1 MLDEIAPL
9 PDDPDELRA
18 FTARLLAEVK
28 AQAILIEKLR
38 HQLAGHRASRFGAS
52 SETAEQLQLALET
65 SEIAAAA
72 MTARLRLPEVEEKGQ
87 PKRRPIPDHIPRM
100 EVELS
105 PAADACADCGG
116 KLRRIGEDVTEELEY
131 VPGRF
136 IVNRIVR
143 PRLTC
148 SSCECFL
155 QAPLPTRPIERG
167 RPGPGLLAHVL
178 VSKYADHLPLYRQ
191 SQIFERD
198 GLDID
203 RSTLADWVGKSTALL
218 EPLAAA
224 IGRHVLAAEAIFADD
239 TPVRMLAPGT
249 GKTQTARLW
258 VYARDERPWSGIA
271 PPAAWYRFSGDRKG
285 EHPKDHLARFR
296 GWMHADGYA
305 GFEDLYRS
313 GAIREVACMAHV
325 RRKFV
330 DIHRSQA
337 SPIAEEAI
345 QRIARLYAVEKEARG
360 SPPERRVDLRQ
371 AQAAPVFEELEALA
385 RSAVAPNLR
394 QVAPRERDPLCPDTD
409 AADAPL
415 SGQWRT
421 RAGQQRR
428 RARNAR
434 HRSRPEELSL
444 RRLGGRGKGRRHC
457 LHPDRNRQAQW
468 RRSASLAGRH
478 ACSNPRLQ
486 DHQGRRTAPLALEP
500 VAVRPDGYL
509 WISPL
514 RKETPRDPVLIRCRE
529 PPTHE
534 PTSGMPV
541 AQKVDP

>member
-1 MLDEIAPL
+1 MLDEIAPV
-9 PDDPDELRA
+9 PEDPEELRA

-38 HQLAGHRASRFGAS
+38 HQLAGHRAHRFGAP

-72 MTARLRLPEVEEKGQ
+72 MTARLRLPDVEEKGQ
-87 PKRRPIPDHIPRM
+87 PKRRPIPDHVPRM
-100 EVELS
+100 VVEIS
-105 PAADACADCGG
+105 PTADACADCGG
-116 KLRRIGEDVTEELEY
+116 QLRRIGEDVTEELEY

-143 PRLTC
+143 PRLAC
-148 SSCECFL
+148 ACCERFV
-155 QAPLPTRPIERG
+155 QAPLPSRPIERG

-198 GLDID
+198 GLDLN

-218 EPLAAA
+218 EPLADA
-224 IGRHVLAAEAIFADD
+224 IGRHVLAAEAIFVDD
-239 TPVRMLAPGT
+239 TPVSMLAPGT

-258 VYARDERPWSGIA
+258 TYARDERPWGGSA

-285 EHPKDHLARFR
+285 QHPKDHLARFC

-345 QRIARLYAVEKEARG
+345 QRIAKLYAVEKQVRG
-360 SPPERRVDLRQ
+360 SPPDRRVELRQ
-371 AQAAPVFEELEALA
+371 VGAAPVFDDLEAWLAQQLA
-385 RSAVAPNLR
+385 RI
-394 QVAPRERDPLCPDTD
+394 
-409 AADAPL
+409 
-415 SGQWRT
+415 SGK
-421 RAGQQRR
+421 
-428 RARNAR
+428 
-434 HRSRPEELSL
+434 S
-444 RRLGGRGKGRRHC
+444 
-457 LHPDRNRQAQW
+457 
-468 RRSASLAGRH
+468 
-478 ACSNPRLQ
+478 
-486 DHQGRRTAPLALEP
+486 PLAAAIRYALTRMARMRPYLASGILELDNNAAERGMRAIALGRKNYLFVGSEAGGKAAAIAYTLIETAKLNGVDP
-500 VAVRPDGYL
+500 NAWLADTLARIPDYK
-509 WISPL
+509 I
-514 RKETPRDPVLIRCRE
+514 T
-529 PPTHE
+529 
-534 PTSGMPV
+534 
-541 AQKVDP
+541 KVDDLLPWSWRA

>member
-1 MLDEIAPL
+1 MLDEIVAMPE
-9 PDDPDELRA
+9 DPEELRT

-38 HQLAGHRASRFGAS
+38 HQLAGHRAHRFGAS

-72 MTARLRLPEVEEKGQ
+72 MTARLRLPDVEEKGR
-87 PKRRPIPDHIPRM
+87 PKRRPIPDHVPRM

-136 IVNRIVR
+136 IVNRVVR
-143 PRLTC
+143 PRLACTG
-148 SSCECFL
+148 CERFV
-155 QAPLPTRPIERG
+155 QAPLPSRPIERG
-167 RPGPGLLAHVL
+167 RPGPGLLAHLL

-198 GLDID
+198 GLDLD

-218 EPLAAA
+218 EPLADA
-224 IGRHVLAAEAIFADD
+224 IGRHVLEAAAIFADD
-239 TPVRMLAPGT
+239 TPIRMLAPGA

-258 VYARDERPWSGIA
+258 TYARDERPWRGSA

-285 EHPKDHLARFR
+285 QHPKDHLARFR

-371 AQAAPVFEELEALA
+371 AKAVPVFDELEAWLAQQLA
-385 RSAVAPNLR
+385 RI
-394 QVAPRERDPLCPDTD
+394 
-409 AADAPL
+409 
-415 SGQWRT
+415 SGK
-421 RAGQQRR
+421 
-428 RARNAR
+428 
-434 HRSRPEELSL
+434 S
-444 RRLGGRGKGRRHC
+444 
-457 LHPDRNRQAQW
+457 
-468 RRSASLAGRH
+468 
-478 ACSNPRLQ
+478 
-486 DHQGRRTAPLALEP
+486 PLALAIRYALARMERM
-500 VAVRPDGYL
+500 RPYL
-509 WISPL
+509 AHGIL
-514 RKETPRDPVLIRCRE
+514 ELDNNAAERGMRAIALGRKNYLFVGSEAGGKAAAIAYTLVETAKLNGVDPHAWLADTLARI
-529 PPTHE
+529 PDYKIT
-534 PTSGMPV
+534 
-541 AQKVDP
+541 KVDELLPWRWTR